1 MKTRY
6 FFFCYLFFFPFFS
19 FATDRYDIL
28 INEIMED
35 PNVSGGNTFGL
46 PDADYIELYN
56 RSDHPIEL
64 ENFSLEVGTKAIL
77 FPAYTFPP
85 NAYLIVSKT
94 GNEEFQN
101 YGATLLIATFPS
113 LTSTKSV
120 ILKDMFGVVI
130 DALTYEQ
137 DWYRSNRA
145 NGGYSLERISP
156 FQPCEASNNWIATAA
171 LIGGTPG
178 QENSVFS
185 MEVDTD
191 APSIRN
197 VYPIASNQVRVTFSE
212 AMQELDILNKDLFTI
227 TGNTIESIEL
237 TKNDFSEILLTL
249 NQALAPTI
257 VQELK
262 LSTTV
267 RNCVGNAIDTNNLA
281 PLALPSRAIA
291 GDILINEVLFNPATG
306 GSDFI
311 ELYNHSDK
319 VIDLNTLVVINQ
331 QQDNPVGIP
340 VIVEKLVFPQ
350 EYVVLTESPS
360 AITNHYVV
368 NNPSDLLQQDLPTLT
383 NQAGNI
389 TVFTNDFAATNI
401 LDQFDYSEDM
411 HTSLL
416 NDEDGVS
423 LERLRFDVPTQ
434 DVANW
439 QSAAA
444 TAGYATPTQRNS
456 QAITPTGEGRA
467 EGQAFTLSP
476 TTISPDGDGFAD
488 LLQINYALDQAG
500 YTASIHIYDAAG
512 RLLKKVAQNIPLG
525 TSGSFTWDGTTADGN
540 KAPVGIYV
548 VWVEYFSVT
557 GGKGQ
562 QKEVVVVAG
571 K

>member
-1 MKTRY
+1 
-6 FFFCYLFFFPFFS
+6 
-19 FATDRYDIL
+19 
-28 INEIMED
+28 
-35 PNVSGGNTFGL
+35 
-46 PDADYIELYN
+46 
-56 RSDHPIEL
+56 
-64 ENFSLEVGTKAIL
+64 
-77 FPAYTFPP
+77 
-85 NAYLIVSKT
+85 
-94 GNEEFQN
+94 
-101 YGATLLIATFPS
+101 
-113 LTSTKSV
+113 
-120 ILKDMFGVVI
+120 
-130 DALTYEQ
+130 
-137 DWYRSNRA
+137 
-145 NGGYSLERISP
+145 
-156 FQPCEASNNWIATAA
+156 
-171 LIGGTPG
+171 
-178 QENSVFS
+178 
-185 MEVDTD
+185 
-191 APSIRN
+191 
-197 VYPIASNQVRVTFSE
+197 
-212 AMQELDILNKDLFTI
+212 
-227 TGNTIESIEL
+227 
-237 TKNDFSEILLTL
+237 
-249 NQALAPTI
+249 
-257 VQELK
+257 
-262 LSTTV
+262 
-267 RNCVGNAIDTNNLA
+267 
-281 PLALPSRAIA
+281 
-291 GDILINEVLFNPATG
+291 
-306 GSDFI
+306 
-311 ELYNHSDK
+311 
-319 VIDLNTLVVINQ
+319 VVINQ